1 MANKNIRS
9 LSFRKELDDNLFENI
24 ADLSHKNAPKSDF
37 QELAKRF
44 MIDDSVIAGTASF
57 YDFTREN
64 NRNKKIHVCSGTACM
79 VANTQNK
86 LHQQLENHFDKEEIG
101 HAACVGRCHSNNS
114 FMYNNN
120 TYSSS
125 NEKELESI
133 IVHKTYQE
141 NKYNVGC
148 NTTPILTSKIEGVE
162 AFYKLAEVYKN
173 NAQQVIQEIKTS
185 NLRGRGGAGFPFWFK
200 LDAVI
205 SAPLNNL
212 ANDTQKYIVC
222 NADEGDPGAYSD
234 MYLMEH
240 QAHKVLFGMYLSGL
254 TVGANTGVLYIRGE
268 YPDSIRIVG
277 EAISELKEKNLIG
290 DFKFKIIRGQGS
302 YVCGEETALLSSIEG
317 LRPEVRVRPPY
328 PAQYGL
334 FGKPTVLS
342 NVETFANIHWIL
354 ENGGEAYAAL
364 GTKQSSGTK
373 LVSLDS
379 FFNAPG
385 MYEIEM
391 GTPLKTVF
399 DEFGHGLKSEIKA
412 FQIGGPL
419 GGIVPFDK
427 IKDLT
432 LDFESL
438 NQNGFLLG
446 HASVVSIPMDF
457 PMIQF
462 LEHLMEF
469 TADESC
475 GKCYPC
481 RIGSFRGMEMLQKAQ
496 HENYKI
502 DRQLF
507 DDLLETLEIGSLC
520 ALGGGIPL
528 PVKNALQYFEAEL
541 KQYFTTN

>member
-9 LSFRKELDDNLFENI
+9 LSSRKALDDNLFENI
-24 ADLSHKNAPKSDF
+24 ADLSHKNASKSDF

-57 YDFTREN
+57 YDFTRES
-64 NRNKKIHVCSGTACM
+64 NRDKKIHVCSGTACM

-86 LHQQLENHFDKEEIG
+86 LHQHLENHFQKDEIG
-101 HAACVGRCHSNNS
+101 HAACVGRCHTNNA
-114 FMYNNN
+114 FMYNEN
-120 TYSSS
+120 TYSSA

-133 IVHKTYQE
+133 IENKKYQE
-141 NKYNVGC
+141 NKYNISC
-148 NTTPILTSKIEGVE
+148 NTTPVLTSKIVDIA
-162 AFYKLAEVYKN
+162 AFYKLVEVYKN
-173 NAQQVIQEIKTS
+173 NPQQVIQEIKTS

-205 SAPLNNL
+205 KETN
-212 ANDTQKYIVC
+212 TQKYVVC

-240 QAHKVLFGMYLSGL
+240 QPHKVLFGMYMAGL

-268 YPDSIRIVG
+268 YPDSIRIVD
-277 EAISELKEKNLIG
+277 EAISDLKEKNLIG

-334 FGKPTVLS
+334 YGKPTVLS

-354 ENGGEAYAAL
+354 ENGGEAYAKL
-364 GTKQSSGTK
+364 GTKQSTGTK

-379 FFNAPG
+379 FFNTPG

-399 DEFGHGLKSEIKA
+399 DEFGNGLKSEIKA

-438 NQNGFLLG
+438 NSNGFLLG
-446 HASVVSIPMDF
+446 HASVVSIPKEF

-528 PVKNALQYFEAEL
+528 PVKNALQYFEEEL

>member
-9 LSFRKELDDNLFENI
+9 LSSRKELNDNLFENI

-57 YDFTREN
+57 YDFTRES

-86 LHQQLENHFDKEEIG
+86 LHKHIENHFDKDEIG
-101 HAACVGRCHSNNS
+101 HAACLGRCHTNNS
-114 FMYNNN
+114 FMYHGN

-133 IVHKTYQE
+133 IENKNYQE
-141 NKYNVGC
+141 NKYNISC
-148 NTTPILTSKIEGVE
+148 NTTPILTSKIENIE
-162 AFYKLAEVYKN
+162 AFYQLAEVYKN
-173 NAQQVIQEIKTS
+173 NPQQVIHELKIS

-205 SAPLNNL
+205 KEPNA
-212 ANDTQKYIVC
+212 QKYIVC

-240 QAHKVLFGMYLSGL
+240 QAHKVLFGMYMAGL

-277 EAISELKEKNLIG
+277 EAIEFLKEKKLIG

-354 ENGGEAYAAL
+354 ENGGKAYEAL
-364 GTKQSSGTK
+364 GTENSTGTK

-379 FFNAPG
+379 FFNTPG

-427 IKDLT
+427 INELT

-438 NQNGFLLG
+438 NNNGFLLG
-446 HASVVSIPMDF
+446 HASVVSIPKDF

-462 LEHLMEF
+462 LAHLMEF

-481 RIGSFRGMEMLQKAQ
+481 RIGSFRGMEMLQKAH

-528 PVKNALQYFEAEL
+528 PVKNALQYFNEEL
-541 KQYFTTN
+541 KEYFK

>member
-9 LSFRKELDDNLFENI
+9 LSSRKELDDNLFENI
-24 ADLSHKNAPKSDF
+24 ADLSHKKAEKSEF

-44 MIDDSVIAGTASF
+44 MVDDSVIAGTASF
-57 YDFTREN
+57 YDFTRES

-86 LHQQLENHFDKEEIG
+86 LHKNLENHFDKDDIG
-101 HAACVGRCHSNNS
+101 HAACLGRCHTNNS
-114 FMYNNN
+114 FMYNDN
-120 TYSSS
+120 TYSANSEDELASILSS
-125 NEKELESI
+125 RAQSRG
-133 IVHKTYQE
+133 QE
-141 NKYNVGC
+141 NKYNIGC
-148 NTTPILTSKIEGVE
+148 NTTPILTSKIESITE
-162 AFYKLAEVYKN
+162 FYGLAEKFKN
-173 NAQQVIQEIKTS
+173 NQQEVIQEIKTS

-200 LDAVI
+200 LDAVNKETN
-205 SAPLNNL
+205 S
-212 ANDTQKYIVC
+212 QKYIVC

-240 QAHKVLFGMYLSGL
+240 HPHKVLFGMYLSGL

-277 EAISELKEKNLIG
+277 EAISLLKEKNLIG

-302 YVCGEETALLSSIEG
+302 YICGEETALLNSIEG

-328 PAQYGL
+328 PTQYGL

-354 ENGGEAYAAL
+354 ENGGAAYSAL
-364 GTKQSSGTK
+364 GTKQSTGTK

-379 FFNAPG
+379 FFNIPG

-391 GTPLKTVF
+391 GTPLKTIF
-399 DEFGHGLKSEIKA
+399 EEFGNGFKSKIKA

-419 GGIVPFDK
+419 GGIVPIDK

-438 NQNGFLLG
+438 NSHGFLLG
-446 HASVVSIPMDF
+446 HASVVSIPNDF

-469 TADESC
+469 TSDESC

-528 PVKNALQYFEAEL
+528 PVKNALQYFNEEL
-541 KQYFTTN
+541 KPYFK